1 MNHGIL
7 HGILEDFSAPAE
19 ITDSVV
25 KTVLKAN
32 TDKSKKRQCV
42 SVFQWSS
49 SMEQNVLV
57 IILSF
62 LSQCFVGFL
71 VF

>member
-7 HGILEDFSAPAE
+7 HGILEDFSVPAE

-25 KTVLKAN
+25 KAVLKAN
-32 TDKSKKRQCV
+32 TDKSTKKQCV

-62 LSQCFVGFL
+62 LSQCFVRFL